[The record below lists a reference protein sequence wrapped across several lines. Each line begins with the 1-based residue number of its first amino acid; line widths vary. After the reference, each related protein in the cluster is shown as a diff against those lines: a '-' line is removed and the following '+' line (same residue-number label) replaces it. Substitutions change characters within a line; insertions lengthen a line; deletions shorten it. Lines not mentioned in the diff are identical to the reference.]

1 MTRLRRA
8 VLWAGAGVLVILVAR
23 WLAYAVAPSPAAQ
36 LLEQR
41 AGGPGLPLL
50 TLVSLALGGSF
61 ALAICWLAALGIRE
75 RALLERRLLAAP
87 PPCFRAARTVLL
99 ALALSVC
106 TSVAGGFLEAYI
118 HWRAGLG
125 WHGLHCLFGPV
136 HRDLLPFEAG
146 LSFVAAALLAAA
158 EHVAA
163 WMRRTFAL
171 LRAVPPRACVHVPA
185 APVHVLDVPRT
196 ILCPS
201 AGTPRAPPALS

>member
-8 VLWAGAGVLVILVAR
+8 VLWAGAGVLVIFVAR

-87 PPCFRAARTVLL
+87 PPWASF
-99 ALALSVC
+99 
-106 TSVAGGFLEAYI
+106 
-118 HWRAGLG
+118 GL
-125 WHGLHCLFGPV
+125 V
-136 HRDLLPFEAG
+136 
-146 LSFVAAALLAAA
+146 
-158 EHVAA
+158 
-163 WMRRTFAL
+163 
-171 LRAVPPRACVHVPA
+171 
-185 APVHVLDVPRT
+185 
-196 ILCPS
+196 
-201 AGTPRAPPALS
+201 